1 MLAGSLHRGTRINS
15 WQRFDV
21 RRIEDL
27 ANAVL
32 GADLDVVQMPGP
44 RVRGSLAFAACRGV
58 LFSSGLIEGHVSLS
72 GPLCRDAITRG
83 IGLRFGPN
91 SWLGLTPVRNG
102 HIGVV
107 LPGDRN
113 EAWLSAG
120 SLYVTATLSAQ
131 RLEEEAERVG
141 LVFNRRMTSRTGLHP
156 QPIAPPSLVSL
167 TRQVASIHSG
177 STATNDDAN
186 AEVGF
191 KVLHTVIGRY
201 ACATTVG
208 GGRIRPAPHAAI
220 VYRARR
226 YIGEHLAEPITLD
239 RIAGAVSTSPR
250 TLARAFVEVLGD
262 TPGDYVR
269 RLRLHRIRRDLV
281 AERQGTRAI
290 ATIAAR
296 WGLPEPGRMSRWY
309 GELFG
314 ELPGDT
320 QVVALARWRLTD
332 ELL

>member
-1 MLAGSLHRGTRINS
+1 
-15 WQRFDV
+15 
-21 RRIEDL
+21 
-27 ANAVL
+27 
-32 GADLDVVQMPGP
+32 
-44 RVRGSLAFAACRGV
+44 
-58 LFSSGLIEGHVSLS
+58 VSLS
-72 GPLCRDAITRG
+72 GPLCRDAITLG

-113 EAWLSAG
+113 EAWLSG
-120 SLYVTATLSAQ
+120 ESLYVTATLSAQ

-141 LVFNRRMTSRTGLHP
+141 LVVNRRMTSRTGLHP
-156 QPIAPPSLVSL
+156 QPIASESLVSL
-167 TRQVASIHSG
+167 TRQVASIHRG
-177 STATNDDAN
+177 STTTNDD

-208 GGRIRPAPHAAI
+208 DGRIRPARHAAI

-239 RIAGAVSTSPR
+239 RIAGAVSTSQRP
-250 TLARAFVEVLGD
+250 LSRAFVEVLGE

-269 RLRLHRIRRDLV
+269 RLRLHRIRRDLM
-281 AERQGTRAI
+281 AQRQGTRAI
-290 ATIAAR
+290 AIAAR
-296 WGLPEPGRMSRWY
+296 WGLQEPGRMSRWY

-320 QVVALARWRLTD
+320 QAAALARRRLTD

>member
-1 MLAGSLHRGTRINS
+1 
-15 WQRFDV
+15 
-21 RRIEDL
+21 
-27 ANAVL
+27 
-32 GADLDVVQMPGP
+32 
-44 RVRGSLAFAACRGV
+44 V

-72 GPLCRDAITRG
+72 GPLCRDAITLG
-83 IGLRFGPN
+83 IGLRFGTN
-91 SWLGLTPVRNG
+91 SWLGLTSVRNG

-107 LPGDRN
+107 LPGDRS
-113 EAWLSAG
+113 EAWLSG
-120 SLYVTATLSAQ
+120 ESLYVTATLSAQ

-141 LVFNRRMTSRTGLHP
+141 LVVNRRMTSRTGLHP
-156 QPIAPPSLVSL
+156 QPIASESLVSL
-167 TRQVASIHSG
+167 ARQVAGLHSRR
-177 STATNDDAN
+177 TTTTNDAN
-186 AEVGF
+186 AEIGF

-201 ACATTVG
+201 AFATTAG
-208 GGRIRPAPHAAI
+208 GGRLRPARDAAI

-250 TLARAFVEVLGD
+250 TLSRAFVAVLGD
-262 TPGDYVR
+262 TPGDYIR
-269 RLRLHRIRRDLV
+269 RLRLHHIRRDLM
-281 AERQGTRAI
+281 AEQKGTRAI

-296 WGLPEPGRMSRWY
+296 WGLQEPGWMSRWY

-320 QVVALARWRLTD
+320 QAAALARRRLTD

>member
-1 MLAGSLHRGTRINS
+1 
-15 WQRFDV
+15 
-21 RRIEDL
+21 
-27 ANAVL
+27 
-32 GADLDVVQMPGP
+32 
-44 RVRGSLAFAACRGV
+44 V

-72 GPLCRDAITRG
+72 GPLCRDAITLG

-91 SWLGLTPVRNG
+91 SWLGLTPLRNG
-102 HIGVV
+102 QIGVV

-113 EAWLSAG
+113 EAWLSG
-120 SLYVTATLSAQ
+120 ESLYVTATLSAQ

-141 LVFNRRMTSRTGLHP
+141 LVVNHRMTSRTGLHP
-156 QPIAPPSLVSL
+156 EPIAPPSLVSL
-167 TRQVASIHSG
+167 TREVAGIHNG
-177 STATNDDAN
+177 STTTNDDAN
-186 AEVGF
+186 ADVGF
-191 KVLHTVIGRY
+191 RVLHTVMERY
-201 ACATTVG
+201 ASTPTAG
-208 GGRIRPAPHAAI
+208 GCRVRPARHAAI
-220 VYRARR
+220 VYRAQR

-250 TLARAFVEVLGD
+250 TLSRAFVEVIDD

-269 RLRLHRIRRDLV
+269 RLRLHRIRRDLLV
-281 AERQGTRAI
+281 KRQSTRAV

-296 WGLPEPGRMSRWY
+296 WGLQEPGRMSRWY

-320 QVVALARWRLTD
+320 QAAALARRRLAD

>member
-1 MLAGSLHRGTRINS
+1 MLVGSRPRGTRLNS

-21 RRIEDL
+21 RRIENL

-44 RVRGSLAFAACRGV
+44 RVRGSLAFAAYRGV

-72 GPLCRDAITRG
+72 GPLCRDAITLG

-107 LPGDRN
+107 LPGDRS
-113 EAWLSAG
+113 EAWLSG
-120 SLYVTATLSAQ
+120 ESLYVTATLSAQ
-131 RLEEEAERVG
+131 RLEEEAERAG
-141 LVFNRRMTSRTGLHP
+141 LVFNRRMTLRTGLHP
-156 QPIAPPSLVSL
+156 RPIAPPTLVSL

-177 STATNDDAN
+177 STTTNDDAN

-191 KVLHTVIGRY
+191 RVLHTVIERY

-208 GGRIRPAPHAAI
+208 DGRLKPARDAAI

-239 RIAGAVSTSPR
+239 RIAAAVSISPR
-250 TLARAFVEVLGD
+250 TLSRAFVDVLSD

-269 RLRLHRIRRDLV
+269 RVRLHRIRRDLV
-281 AERQGTRAI
+281 VQQQETRTI

-296 WGLPEPGRMSRWY
+296 WGLQEPARMSHCY
-309 GELFG
+309 GEMFG

-320 QVVALARWRLTD
+320 QAAALARRRLTN

>member
-1 MLAGSLHRGTRINS
+1 MLVGSRHRGTHLNF

-72 GPLCRDAITRG
+72 GPLCQDAITLG

-107 LPGDRN
+107 LPGDRS

-131 RLEEEAERVG
+131 RLEEEAERAG

-156 QPIAPPSLVSL
+156 QPIVPPSLVSL
-167 TRQVASIHSG
+167 TRQVASIHSD
-177 STATNDDAN
+177 STTTNDDAN

-191 KVLHTVIGRY
+191 RVLHTVIERY

-208 GGRIRPAPHAAI
+208 DGRLKPARDAAI
-220 VYRARR
+220 VYRARQ
-226 YIGEHLAEPITLD
+226 YIREHLAEPITLD
-239 RIAGAVSTSPR
+239 RIAGAVSSSPR
-250 TLARAFVEVLGD
+250 TLSRAFVDVLSD

-269 RLRLHRIRRDLV
+269 RARLHRIRRDLM

-296 WGLPEPGRMSRWY
+296 WGLHEPGRMSRWY
-309 GELFG
+309 GALFG

-320 QVVALARWRLTD
+320 QTAALARRRLTD
-332 ELL
+332 EFL